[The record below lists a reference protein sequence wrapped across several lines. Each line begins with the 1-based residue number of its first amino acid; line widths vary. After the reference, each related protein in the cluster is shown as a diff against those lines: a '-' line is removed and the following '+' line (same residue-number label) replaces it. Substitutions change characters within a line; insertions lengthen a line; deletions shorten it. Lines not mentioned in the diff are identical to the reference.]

1 MSQSIPQAPPQQPQA
16 PTSRRSAPERYA
28 LFNRT
33 IAAIT
38 LRALLGRKRALML
51 AVPAAVLLLV
61 TIALKAGHPTST
73 SWPAEV
79 LGRVGFSAMLPLTA
93 LIVGTS
99 VLGAE
104 IDDSSILH
112 LLATPVPR
120 NTIIFTKAVI
130 AAAVTLAFAAIPEFV
145 AGIIATGQAGRF
157 SLGLLLGA
165 ALGSA
170 VYTAIFVLISTV
182 TRHPVAFALAYVAV
196 WEGLVTNLASGAKYL
211 SAEQYSLGVANS
223 VAHDDALNA
232 HLTATTA
239 VILAA
244 IVTVAAVAYAGN
256 RLRSFTLA
264 GDA

>member
-1 MSQSIPQAPPQQPQA
+1 MS
-16 PTSRRSAPERYA
+16 TVSASASNQDKPNHEPNQDRYA
-28 LFNRT
+28 AFNPT
-33 IAAIT
+33 IASIT
-38 LRALLGRKRALML
+38 LRALLGRRRAFIL
-51 AVPAAVLLLV
+51 AAPAVVLLLI
-61 TIALKAGHPTST
+61 TIILKSAHGTST
-73 SWPAEV
+73 TWPAEV

-120 NTIIFTKAVI
+120 NAIILTKAVI
-130 AAAVTLAFAAIPEFV
+130 AAAVTLVFAAIPEFA
-145 AGIIATGQAGRF
+145 AGIIATGHVGKFA
-157 SLGLLLGA
+157 LGLLLGA
-165 ALGSA
+165 ALGSV
-170 VYTAIFVLISTV
+170 VYTAVFVLISTV

-211 SAEQYSLGVANS
+211 SAEQYSLGVVNS
-223 VAHDDALNA
+223 IAKDDALNA

-239 VILAA
+239 VILGV
-244 IVTVAAVAYAGN
+244 IVTVAALGYAGN
-256 RLRSFTLA
+256 RLRSFALT

>member
-1 MSQSIPQAPPQQPQA
+1 M
-16 PTSRRSAPERYA
+16 
-28 LFNRT
+28 FNPT
-33 IAAIT
+33 IARIT
-38 LRALLGRKRALML
+38 LRALLGRRRVFML
-51 AVPAAVLLLV
+51 AVPGTVLLLL
-61 TIALKAGHPTST
+61 TLALAAGHGTST

-79 LGRVGFSAMLPLTA
+79 LGRVGFSALLPLTA

-120 NTIIFTKAVI
+120 TSIIATKALV
-130 AAAVTLAFAAIPEFV
+130 ATVVTLAFAAIPEFV
-145 AGIIATGQAGRF
+145 AGIIAEGKADKLAVG
-157 SLGLLLGA
+157 LGLGA
-165 ALGSA
+165 VLGSA
-170 VYTAIFVLISTV
+170 VYTAVFLLISAI
-182 TRHPVAFALAYVAV
+182 TRRPVAFALAYVAI
-196 WEGLVTNLASGAKYL
+196 WEGLVTNLVSGAKYL

-223 VAHDDALNA
+223 IAKDDALNS

-239 VILAA
+239 LILAVLA
-244 IVTVAAVAYAGN
+244 SATALTLAAN